1 MMKKL
6 GYILV
11 LMLCFATMKGQ
22 DIHMS
27 QFTMS
32 PLLLNA
38 ASSGGLYT
46 RDVTV
51 THRNQ
56 WSAVTNPFKTFMVA
70 ANTRFGDANK
80 TRRGFWGAGLLA
92 FNDKAGDANMRT
104 NAVGLNAAY
113 HIKLSQYQHLGFGLQ
128 GMYMSRFVDF
138 SKLQWGS
145 QYDGGAHNGALASG
159 ETSNQQNFGFAD
171 VNAGIYYTLNNTSAD
186 VNVIDNN
193 YRQLNLGVAF
203 HHITTPSYAFGSDSF
218 EEELYVKMVLHGN
231 ALWSI
236 PNSSLALAP
245 NFAFYKQGPHENLN
259 VGSLVRLTIN
269 GNSKYTGLVKN
280 YAVFGGL
287 NYRLRDAI
295 ITTGMVEYGNYQ
307 FGLSYD
313 FNISKLAVAT
323 AGRGGVEF
331 NFRMFFAGSKIRI
344 MTSGMK

>member
-1 MMKKL
+1 MIRKVL
-6 GYILV
+6 SSLV
-11 LMLCFATMKGQ
+11 LMFWATIVMAQ
-22 DIHMS
+22 DIHTS

-32 PLLLNA
+32 PLLMNA
-38 ASSGGLYT
+38 ASSGGLHL
-46 RDVTV
+46 RDVV
-51 THRNQ
+51 AVHRNQ
-56 WSAVTNPFKTFMVA
+56 WSAVTNPFKTFIVA

-113 HIKLSQYQHLGFGLQ
+113 HIRLSQYQHLGFGLQ

-145 QYDGGAHNGALASG
+145 QYDGSAHNSALSSG
-159 ETSNQQNFGFAD
+159 ETANQQNFGFAD
-171 VNAGIYYTLNNTSAD
+171 VNAGIYYTLNNTSTD
-186 VNVIDNN
+186 VNVFDNN
-193 YRQLNLGVAF
+193 FRQLAIGLAF
-203 HHITTPSYAFGSDSF
+203 HHITTPKYAFGTDSF
-218 EEELYVKMVLHGN
+218 EEDLYVKMVLHGN
-231 ALWSI
+231 ALWSLS
-236 PNSSLALAP
+236 NSSLAIAP
-245 NFAFYKQGPHENLN
+245 NFAFYKQGPHESLN
-259 VGSLVRLTIN
+259 IGSMVRLAIT
-269 GNSKYTGLVKN
+269 GNSKYTRLVKN
-280 YAVFGGL
+280 YAVYGGL

-313 FNISKLAVAT
+313 FNISKLALAT

-331 NFRMFFAGSKIRI
+331 NFRMLIAGSKIRI

>member
-1 MMKKL
+1 MKKL
-6 GYILV
+6 SGLLV
-11 LMLCFATMKGQ
+11 LMFGFFLAGAQ
-22 DIHMS
+22 DIHTS
-27 QFTMS
+27 QFTMT
-32 PLLLNA
+32 PLLLNP

-46 RDVTV
+46 RDVVV

-56 WSAVTNPFKTFMVA
+56 WSAVTNPFKTFIVA

-80 TRRGFWGAGLLA
+80 AKRGFWGAGLLA

-104 NAVGLNAAY
+104 NAVGLNAVY
-113 HIKLSQYQHLGFGLQ
+113 HIRLSQYQHLGFGLQ

-145 QYDGGAHNGALASG
+145 QYDGSAHNAALNSG
-159 ETSNQQNFGFAD
+159 ETATQQNFGFAD
-171 VNAGIYYTLNNTSAD
+171 VNAGIYYTLNNTSAE

-193 YRQLNLGVAF
+193 FRQLNLGAGF
-203 HHITTPSYAFGSDSF
+203 QHITTPNYAFGSDTF

-231 ALWSI
+231 ALWSL

-259 VGSLVRLTIN
+259 VGSLVRLAIS

-280 YAVFGGL
+280 YAVYGGL
-287 NYRLRDAI
+287 NYRFGDAI
-295 ITTGMVEYGNYQ
+295 ITTGMIEYSNFQ

-313 FNISKLAVAT
+313 FNVSKLAVAT

-331 NFRMFFAGSKIRI
+331 NFRMCFASSKVRTL
-344 MTSGMK
+344 TSGIK

>member
-1 MMKKL
+1 MKKL
-6 GYILV
+6 VYILG
-11 LMLCFATMKGQ
+11 LLLCFEMTKGQ

-27 QFTMS
+27 QFTMT

-46 RDVTV
+46 RDVAV
-51 THRNQ
+51 VHRNQ
-56 WSAVTNPFKTFMVA
+56 WSAVTNPFKTFMVT

-104 NAVGLNAAY
+104 NAIGLNAAY
-113 HIKLSQYQHLGFGLQ
+113 HIRLSQYQHLGFGLQ

-145 QYDGGAHNGALASG
+145 QYDGTSHNAALTSG

-171 VNAGIYYTLNNTSAD
+171 VNAGIFYTLNITSAD
-186 VNVIDNN
+186 VNVFDNN
-193 YRQLNLGVAF
+193 FRQINAGLAF
-203 HHITTPSYAFGSDSF
+203 HHITTPKYAFGSDSF

-231 ALWSI
+231 ALWSLS
-236 PNSSLALAP
+236 NSSLAIAP
-245 NFAFYKQGPHENLN
+245 NFAFSKQGPHEILNL
-259 VGSLVRLTIN
+259 GSMLRLAIT
-269 GNSKYTGLVKN
+269 GNSKYTRLVKN
-280 YAVFGGL
+280 YAVLGGL

-295 ITTGMVEYGNYQ
+295 ITTGVVEYGNYQ

-313 FNISKLAVAT
+313 FNISKLALAT

-331 NFRMFFAGSKIRI
+331 NFRMVIAGSKMRI
-344 MTSGMK
+344 LTSGMK

>member
-1 MMKKL
+1 MKKL
-6 GYILV
+6 SGLLV
-11 LMLCFATMKGQ
+11 LTLCLMLARAQ
-22 DIHMS
+22 DIHTS
-27 QFTMS
+27 QFTMT
-32 PLLLNA
+32 PLLLNP

-46 RDVTV
+46 RDVVV

-56 WSAVTNPFKTFMVA
+56 WSAVTNPFKTFIVA

-80 TRRGFWGAGLLA
+80 AKRGFWGAGLLA

-104 NAVGLNAAY
+104 NAVGLNAVY
-113 HIKLSQYQHLGFGLQ
+113 HIRLSQYQHLGFGLQ

-145 QYDGGAHNGALASG
+145 QYDGSAHNAALASG
-159 ETSNQQNFGFAD
+159 ETATQQSFGFAD
-171 VNAGIYYTLNNTSAD
+171 VNAGIYYTLNNTSAE

-193 YRQLNLGVAF
+193 FRQLNLGAGF
-203 HHITTPSYAFGSDSF
+203 QHITTPKYAFGSDSF

-259 VGSLVRLTIN
+259 VGSLVRLAIS

-280 YAVFGGL
+280 YAVFGGI

-313 FNISKLAVAT
+313 FNVSKLAIAT

-331 NFRMFFAGSKIRI
+331 NFRMFFASSKVRI
-344 MTSGMK
+344 LTSGIK